1 MIILFIVGILLGVV
15 SVFFALQNIAV
26 ITVTLF
32 SWSLTGSLSVIIL
45 LAIISGFLIAILL
58 FLPES
63 IKNYFGYRK
72 LKKEN
77 HKLEEALRQQ
87 KEKTVFA
94 KNTPPTPEDI
104 AKIEEGVSDEHTM

>member
-1 MIILFIVGILLGVV
+1 MIILFIVGLLLGMVAV
-15 SVFFALQNIAV
+15 IFALQNVAI

-32 SWSLTGSLSVIIL
+32 SWSITGSLSVIIL

-58 FLPES
+58 ILPES
-63 IKNYFGYRK
+63 ISNFFKYRG

-87 KEKTVFA
+87 KEKTVFT
-94 KNTPPTPEDI
+94 KTTPPTESDI
-104 AKIEEGVSDEHTM
+104 AKIENGASDEHPL